1 MRGAPDAGYS
11 CGLGLAIVDEIARS
25 SGAVFELANGA
36 GGVGLRASLRFAA
49 TKAPDHSVQREA
61 SGATA
66 PHRDSD
72 RRPEDQEAPLA
83 SRS

>member
-1 MRGAPDAGYS
+1 MPGTPGNG

-25 SGAVFELANGA
+25 SGATFELANGA

-49 TKAPDHSVQREA
+49 TKAPGHAVQRKEP
-61 SGATA
+61 SVTA
-66 PHRDSD
+66 PRVDPD
-72 RRPEDQEAPLA
+72 RRPEDHDTPLA